1 MQNLRETVRRKDN
14 EKNKR
19 DNPID
24 LSFLKKIPE
33 KYQFQQPTTTE
44 NTCNINLDDLSGN
57 ILLNRNPFVKSAVN
71 YIENILKTHPA
82 LLEENLSIEEDLAK

>member
-1 MQNLRETVRRKDN
+1 M
-14 EKNKR
+14 
-19 DNPID
+19 
-24 LSFLKKIPE
+24 
-33 KYQFQQPTTTE
+33 TTE

-82 LLEENLSIEEDLAK
+82 LFEENLSIEEDLAK